1 MITKKEVEEA
11 RDILLEVC
19 DTNADVDWNGA
30 EARDEFN
37 DMYSLIDLLFIKLTS
52 SSDKQLTFKIISDFS
67 KTSSFEKLIFAP
79 FFL

>member
-37 DMYSLIDLLFIKLTS
+37 DMYSLIDLLFIKILKES
-52 SSDKQLTFKIISDFS
+52 
-67 KTSSFEKLIFAP
+67 
-79 FFL
+79 